1 MSNGP
6 AQPAAGASAPPP
18 PAGATVPEMAAAAPA
33 VVAPVGQRLRLRDEF
48 FQHTVDPRH
57 LLEPFNH
64 IPGLLYFVKD
74 AESRLMAISHE
85 SVVRMGFASDSE
97 IIGRTVR
104 EYLPGDLSG
113 KFLKDDQRVVREGKP
128 LRNLVEMW
136 YNAEGQRDWIVT
148 DKYPLRDGQGRVVGL
163 VGTIQSFEARRQML
177 AHLGPVGKAADYI
190 RDHLG
195 EPMMIGDIAK
205 AAGFSE
211 RQLQRLFRRVFGMTI
226 QQFII
231 QSRVHA
237 AVHELT
243 HSDQPIAEIAAQLG
257 FNDQSAFTNKFR
269 AVTGLP
275 PRRYRERY
283 LAGLTQ

>member
-231 QSRVHA
+231 QSRVPA